1 MEEERYLTVTALNRY
16 IKYKFQY
23 DTNLKGILIEGELS
37 NFKRHSRGHFYFTLK
52 DESSQISC
60 IMFASSASKVNFNPK
75 DGDKV
80 YLRGDVQTYEQGGTY
95 QIYATNM
102 KLSGIGDLYLQFEKL
117 KKELASAGLFDE
129 RYKKPLPKYP
139 NTIGVITSPTG
150 AAIHD
155 IITTTARRYPL
166 ARIVLYPALV
176 QGENAKE
183 SVASQIRHANEDGLC
198 DVLIVGRGGGSL
210 EDLWAFNE
218 KIVAMAIFDSK
229 IPVISAVGHE
239 VDFSISDFVADKRA
253 ATPTAGAELATP
265 NVVEIRENISEYIHQ
280 LTKNIKNKI
289 NDKESNLVHILN
301 RLDAQN
307 PLNKL
312 NQTKDKL
319 DSLVERLN
327 IALNNSII
335 NNTNQLNNY
344 NKSLNLLLN
353 RHLQAASSRLD
364 KANNLLNPYI
374 KRILDNK
381 ENEFK
386 LNVEKLKALN
396 PLSIMDKGYSV
407 AMKENKV
414 IKSVKDV
421 KINDTFNL
429 SLKDGT
435 LSACVMEVKENGK

>member
-407 AMKENKV
+407 AMKEKKV